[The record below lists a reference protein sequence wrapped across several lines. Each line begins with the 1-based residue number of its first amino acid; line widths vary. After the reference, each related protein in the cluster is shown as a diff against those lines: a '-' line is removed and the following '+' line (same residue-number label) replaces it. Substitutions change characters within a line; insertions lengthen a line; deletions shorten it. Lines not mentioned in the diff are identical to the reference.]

1 MLQNNLVEKKKPHY
15 PLQRVKELIREGSY
29 RVTRTA
35 IRTAARDFR
44 LFKSPQLAGSVLGLT
59 AHDFYKS
66 MTSYDNAKI
75 WQDVYRQ
82 EIRGKL
88 AYVKM
93 QIVDETTV
101 IISFKQVEEA

>member
-1 MLQNNLVEKKKPHY
+1 
-15 PLQRVKELIREGSY
+15 
-29 RVTRTA
+29 
-35 IRTAARDFR
+35 
-44 LFKSPQLAGSVLGLT
+44 
-59 AHDFYKS
+59 